1 MAVTECAKPGGKLEA
16 NVFSLQEKADR
27 AGSRDHM
34 WLRTVA
40 LFALEDQAD
49 RLLLRPDD
57 TNDHGAIRGQA
68 VSFSG
73 NCAGLR
79 GDYLQD
85 LMIPT
90 GLALEIF
97 ASVNGGIVL
106 AVADVV
112 VKEGLGG
119 AFIHETA
126 GDDDDAVPICDG
138 NSAGLNN
145 GLAGEV
151 ALGGHQRPGAIQG
164 AMVSRERGE
173 CAEERRDDGSGNS
186 SV

>member
-1 MAVTECAKPGGKLEA
+1 MAVTEGATRGRKLEA
-16 NVFSLQEKADR
+16 NVFSLPEKTDR

-34 WLRTVA
+34 WLSTVA

-49 RLLLRPDD
+49 RLLLRPHDI
-57 TNDHGAIRGQA
+57 NDHGAIRGQA
-68 VSFSG
+68 VSFNG
-73 NCAGLR
+73 DCAGLR

-85 LMIPT
+85 LVIPT
-90 GLALEIF
+90 GLALEVF
-97 ASVNGGIVL
+97 AGVNGGIVL

-126 GDDDDAVPICDG
+126 GDDDDAVPIGDG
-138 NSAGLNN
+138 HRAGLNN

-151 ALGGHQRPGAIQG
+151 ALGGQQRPGAIQG
-164 AMVSRERGE
+164 AMVSRARGE
-173 CAEERRDDGSGNS
+173 CAPERRDDGPRNS
-186 SV
+186 SS